1 MRPDFVAHF
10 KYTGFDMITP
20 TRLSILSLLL
30 TGAATLSAQTA
41 APVHHAATTP
51 HTATPHTTAATSP
64 AGCAKDAPV
73 FSPKVPALPAGSA
86 CFKTLYTIIT
96 TPQAKL
102 ENVSPME
109 SPDLAKTFG
118 LEPASF
124 SLLYIDTK
132 VGTGELAQ
140 PHKWYTVN
148 YTGYLPDGT
157 QFDSSVGKDPLNFA
171 PEQRKV
177 IPGWFTGFDGMRIG
191 GKRRL
196 YIPFELAYGPNG
208 RPPTIPARTPLIF
221 DVEFLAQSDTEPA
234 PKPAAQP
241 APGAS
246 SQPSAAP
253 ATSGTPVPHPAT
265 PATPAPAPKQ

>member
-1 MRPDFVAHF
+1 
-10 KYTGFDMITP
+10 MITP
-20 TRLSILSLLL
+20 TRLSVLSLLL
-30 TGAATLSAQTA
+30 TGAATLSAQTH
-41 APVHHAATTP
+41 APVHHATTA

-64 AGCAKDAPV
+64 AACAKDAPV
-73 FSPKVPALPAGSA
+73 FSPKVPALPAGSP
-86 CFKTLYTIIT
+86 CFKTLYTIT
-96 TPQAKL
+96 TIPQAKL

-109 SPDLAKTFG
+109 NPDLAKTFG

-132 VGTGELAQ
+132 IGTGERAQ

-157 QFDSSVGKDPLNFA
+157 QFDSSVGKDPLSFA

-177 IPGWFTGFDGMRIG
+177 IPGWFTGFDGMHIG

-196 YIPFELAYGPNG
+196 YIPYELAYGPNG
-208 RPPTIPARTPLIF
+208 RPPTIPARTALIF
-221 DVEFLAQSDTEPA
+221 DVEFVAQSDTQPAPKTPPA
-234 PKPAAQP
+234 PKPAAEP

-253 ATSGTPVPHPAT
+253 ATSGTPVPHPPA
-265 PATPAPAPKQ
+265 PATPTPAPKR